1 MTISNQAEA
10 SRPFYY
16 ANGQKIF
23 LESSRHFMAVQSD
36 VDSTEHFDTQGLS
49 ARLGDSMAVLD
60 IVELPQYH
68 MAVIQVTD
76 TIGAAEADLPTAAVQ
91 SACSEA
97 SLPFSPGPTVF
108 EAAES
113 GVVEGLVP
121 VGEVLVKFQAGL
133 TEAEKDQICGDYHL
147 TVQERDYP
155 EPDAYLAQ
163 IAPGEDTLSV
173 SNRLHEDDRVDY
185 AQPNFVRLAP
195 RLGLTVN
202 DAVKDHAISNGSKPP
217 LPTFQPSE
225 PEDATPS
232 PAAPPTDPGFPLQ
245 WGLRQILAPEAFDI
259 SMGNPAIAIGILD
272 DGCDLRHEDLT
283 YRLPGYDGV
292 SRTNDPSPLPA
303 DGHGTACAG
312 IAAANA
318 NNGRGGSGVAPRCTI
333 LPVRIAYGSGG
344 RWVTSDAIIA
354 NAIRVA
360 VDRRVDVLSNSWG
373 GGSPSS
379 AITNAFRYAQTNGRG
394 GRGCPIAIAT
404 GNGDRRGVMY
414 PANLSPSIRG
424 LMAVGASNQWDERKS
439 RTSRDGENWWGSNYG
454 PEVDVV
460 APGVRIYTTDI
471 MGSGGYGPGN
481 YIPNFNGTSSATPHV
496 AGLMGLILSVDPDLR
511 SWEVEDIIK
520 LAADDRGTPGRN
532 EEFGFGRINCRRA
545 LEAASRLWYDIRV
558 TPEFLGSGRD
568 CYIRM
573 QIRVYNSGINTI
585 RLNRLSAFSYG
596 TDDAVIDRFDYQPNP
611 GNVMNAQSGHEVLFR
626 NVLLRAN
633 GNASSWSF
641 RWHVNWGYTFWRP
654 SAPVFPLTAGSTPAI
669 ADLSES
675 AAQTGHSF
683 SVDGAGHFHHDDS
696 HQLVLP
702 KSDTISGLGQG
713 TVLVNL
719 QDKTVKISM
728 G

>member
-1 MTISNQAEA
+1 MTIANQFDA
-10 SRPFYY
+10 SAPFYY
-16 ANGQKIF
+16 ADGQKIF
-23 LESSRHFMAVQSD
+23 LESSRHFMAVQGGAA
-36 VDSTEHFDTQGLS
+36 EGFDTQRLS
-49 ARLGDSMAVLD
+49 ASLGDSMAVLD

-68 MAVIQVTD
+68 LAVIQMSETP
-76 TIGAAEADLPTAAVQ
+76 GSAEADLPMAAVH
-91 SACSEA
+91 SACHQENS
-97 SLPFSPGPTVF
+97 PFSPGPTVF

-113 GVVEGLVP
+113 GVVEGLIP

-133 TEAEKDQICGDYHL
+133 SEAEQDQICQDYHL

-155 EPDAYLAQ
+155 EPDAYLVQVAE
-163 IAPGEDTLSV
+163 GDDTLAV
-173 SNRLHEDDRVDY
+173 ANRLHGDDRVDY

-195 RLGLTVN
+195 RLGMTTN
-202 DAVKDHAISNGSKPP
+202 GAVKDRAVSPGQALSLPMASPSELEEEAPP
-217 LPTFQPSE
+217 LPT
-225 PEDATPS
+225 
-232 PAAPPTDPGFPLQ
+232 APPTDPGFSAQ

-292 SRTNDPSPLPA
+292 FRTNDPSPLPA

-318 NNGRGGSGVAPRCTI
+318 NNGRGGSGVAPRCQV

-360 VDRRVDVLSNSWG
+360 VDRRADVLSNSWG

-379 AITNAFRYAQTNGRG
+379 AITSAFRYAQTNGRG

-404 GNGDRRGVMY
+404 GNNDRRGISY

-439 RTSRDGENWWGSNYG
+439 RTSRDGENWWGSNFG
-454 PEVDVV
+454 PELDVV

-520 LAADDRGTPGRN
+520 LSADDRGTPGRN

-568 CYIRM
+568 CYIRL

-596 TDDAVIDRFDYQPNP
+596 PDDAVLDRFDYQPNP
-611 GNVMNAQSGHEVLFR
+611 GNVMDPRSGQEVMFR

-633 GNASSWSF
+633 GNAASWSF

-654 SAPVFPLTAGSTPAI
+654 SAPVFPLGAGSSPAI
-669 ADLSES
+669 ADLSE
-675 AAQTGHSF
+675 ATAQTGHSF
-683 SVDGAGHFHHDDS
+683 SVEGSDS
-696 HQLVLP
+696 FQGTDYGKPLVLP
-702 KSDTISGLGQG
+702 ETDAIAGQGQG
-713 TVLVNL
+713 TVLVDL
-719 QDKTVKISM
+719 QAKTVKISM